1 MKKTT
6 HRTRLQ
12 TLLTKV
18 QIQLLKYLVNQLN
31 QQRCPYK
38 GAVRM
43 RKESA
48 LRPGRKVARSCVKT
62 IFTYCIR
69 VRKDP
74 LITLASL
81 LRPGFYGPTVVVLL
95 GFHCIFLQIC
105 SLEQY
110 LGSLFRQVKNT
121 GRYKVRIMQQEV
133 LNRRCTLFECKHRKI
148 LST

>member
-1 MKKTT
+1 
-6 HRTRLQ
+6 
-12 TLLTKV
+12 
-18 QIQLLKYLVNQLN
+18 
-31 QQRCPYK
+31 
-38 GAVRM
+38 M

-95 GFHCIFLQIC
+95 RFHCIFLQIC

-110 LGSLFRQVKNT
+110 LGSLFRQVKKT

-133 LNRRCTLFECKHRKI
+133 LKQRGILFECEHRKI